1 MTHPNLIRKAPK
13 VLNTANDVL
22 NEFVFFIQHQLPG
35 LVDGNYQLTVSQ
47 RVNDKDGKPISD
59 DTLAKTYTFAVLGDR
74 FKLQT
79 PTAVIFSTFPDDQAS
94 GKFSTVLP
102 HVVFTKTTLPWSRFP
117 NNTNPV
123 PTLPP
128 GQDTDADVPSW
139 LAVLIFDED
148 DLAQFPALTLT
159 PTTRTVGD
167 LFLTKLYHKSTLE
180 TNYSYFNQATNTD
193 LDVGDALETPIDT
206 IDIPLALFWQTAPS
220 LSDLS
225 LLAHVREVSLNNK
238 PTATG
243 AADPGEPIGRFSIVF
258 GNRLPQTQKKA
269 YAYLVSLEKLQDFL
283 PNSDG
288 TPPAGNPYDPT
299 LFLRLAVLKSWTF
312 FSTGESATFTDQL
325 LALNGRPPQSTTDAA
340 DTTLT
345 LPYAGNNVVV
355 KNALQ
360 MSYVPLNHN
369 LRTAEHTVSWYRGPL
384 VPYPIPLPRIPKFPI
399 ASPDQATRFDPTTG
413 MLDASYAA
421 AWTLGRQLALQ
432 NTAFST
438 ALYAWKKGLT
448 QDVVNSIE
456 NEILGELLQPLL
468 SLNSQPAALSRIK
481 RLTPAQ
487 ALVHKLIFSLNPRE

>member
-59 DTLAKTYTFAVLGDR
+59 DTLVKTYTFAVLGDR

-79 PTAVIFSTFPDDQAS
+79 PSAVIFSTFPNDQAS

-102 HVVFTKTTLPWSRFP
+102 HVVFTKMTLPWSRFP

-123 PTLPP
+123 PVLPP

-159 PTTRTVGD
+159 PETRTVGD
-167 LFLTKLYHKSTLE
+167 LFPTKLYDKSTLG

-193 LDVGDALETPIDT
+193 LDVGDTLATPIDT

-220 LSDLS
+220 LADLS
-225 LLAHVREVSLNNK
+225 LLAHVREVSLENK

-258 GNRLPQTQKKA
+258 GNRLPQSQRRTH
-269 YAYLVSLEKLQDFL
+269 AYLVSLEKLQDFL

-288 TPPAGNPYDPT
+288 TPPSGNTFNPG
-299 LFLRLAVLKSWTF
+299 LFLRLAVLRSWTF
-312 FSTGESATFTDQL
+312 FSTGESAAFSDQL
-325 LALNGRPPQSTTDAA
+325 LALNGRPPDSTTDAA

-369 LRTAEHTVSWYRGPL
+369 LRTDEQTVSWYRGPL
-384 VPYPIPLPRIPKFPI
+384 VPYSITKLQLKFPI
-399 ASPDQATRFDPTTG
+399 GSPDQATMFDPTTG

-438 ALYAWKKGLT
+438 ALYEWKKGLT
-448 QDVVNSIE
+448 TDVVNAIE
-456 NEILGELLQPLL
+456 NEILAELLQPLL
-468 SLNSQPAALSRIK
+468 SLDVQPAALSRIK

>member
-13 VLNTANDVL
+13 VLNTKNDVL

-47 RVNDKDGKPISD
+47 RVLDKDKKPISD
-59 DTLAKTYTFAVLGDR
+59 DTLVKTYTFAVLGDR

-79 PTAVIFSTFPDDQAS
+79 PSAVIFSTFPDDQAS

-128 GQDTDADVPSW
+128 GEDTDADVPSW
-139 LAVLIFDED
+139 LAVLVFDED

-159 PTTRTVGD
+159 PETRTVGD
-167 LFLTKLYHKSTLE
+167 LFPYKLYDKSSLGD
-180 TNYSYFNQATNTD
+180 NYSYFNEATNTD
-193 LDVGDALETPIDT
+193 LDVGDTLQTPIDT

-288 TPPAGNPYDPT
+288 TPPSGNSLIPSF
-299 LFLRLAVLKSWTF
+299 FLRLAVLKSWTF

-325 LALNGRPPQSTTDAA
+325 LALNGRPPHSTTDAA
-340 DTTLT
+340 YTTLT
-345 LPYAGNNVVV
+345 LPYTGNNVVV

-369 LRTAEHTVSWYRGPL
+369 LRTNEQTVSWYRGPL
-384 VPYPIPLPRIPKFPI
+384 VPYSITKLQLKFPI
-399 ASPDQATRFDPTTG
+399 ASPDQATMFDPTTG

-438 ALYAWKKGLT
+438 ALYEWKKGLT
-448 QDVVNSIE
+448 QDVVNAIE
-456 NEILGELLQPLL
+456 NEILAELLQPLL
-468 SLNSQPAALSRIK
+468 SLDSQPAALSRIK

>member
-1 MTHPNLIRKAPK
+1 MSHPNLIRKAPK
-13 VLNTANDVL
+13 VLNSTNDVL

-35 LVDGNYQLTVSQ
+35 LTDGNYQLTVSQ
-47 RVNDKDGKPISD
+47 RVNDSTGKPISD
-59 DTLAKTYTFAVLGDR
+59 DTLVKTYTFAVLGDR

-79 PTAVIFSTFPDDQAS
+79 PSAVIFSVFPDDQAS
-94 GKFSTVLP
+94 GEFSTILP

-117 NNTNPV
+117 NNTDPV

-128 GQDTDADVPSW
+128 GQDTDADVPTW
-139 LAVLIFDED
+139 LAVLLFDAD
-148 DLAQFPALTLT
+148 DLPQTQLT
-159 PTTRTVGD
+159 PVTRTVGD
-167 LFLTKLYHKSTLE
+167 LFPKKLYDKSTLG

-193 LDVGDALETPIDT
+193 LDVGDALDTPIDT

-225 LLAHVREVSLNNK
+225 LLAHVREVSLKNK

-258 GNRLPQTQKKA
+258 GNRLPQSQKKA
-269 YAYLVSLEKLQDFL
+269 YAYLVSVEELQDFL

-288 TPPAGNPYDPT
+288 TPPVGNSYDPS

-312 FSTGESATFTDQL
+312 FSTGESAAFTDQL
-325 LALNGRPPQSTTDAA
+325 LELNGRPPHSTTDAA

-345 LPYAGNNVVV
+345 LPYSGNNVVV

-369 LRTAEHTVSWYRGPL
+369 LRTNEKTVSWYRGPL
-384 VPYPIPLPRIPKFPI
+384 VPYSIPEPRIFFPI
-399 ASPDQATRFDPTTG
+399 ASPDQATMFDPTTG

-438 ALYAWKKGLT
+438 ALYEWKKGLT
-448 QDVVNSIE
+448 QAVVNSIE
-456 NEILGELLQPLL
+456 NEILAELLQPLL
-468 SLNSQPAALSRIK
+468 SLDSQPAALSRIE

-487 ALVHKLIFSLNPRE
+487 ALVHKLIFSLDPRK